1 MDSKYQAAKNYN
13 YVQDI
18 ALNQYIDTKD
28 TVNHWCVGEVIDIN
42 DENNQVKIH
51 FEGWTTRYDEVS
63 MIPFW
68 KKFPDRFLTNSV
80 IDNEKELT
88 KTSSIQKTH

>member
-1 MDSKYQAAKNYN
+1 MESKYQAAKNYN
-13 YVQDI
+13 FVQDL

-28 TVNHWCVGEVIDIN
+28 TVNHWCVGEVSDIN

-63 MIPFW
+63 LIPL
-68 KKFPDRFLTNSV
+68 KRNILTRISNQFYYSG
-80 IDNEKELT
+80 
-88 KTSSIQKTH
+88 